1 MAKIIALK
9 KSKLKPK
16 YKYALEEQLDML
28 PRHMTIAEVEEHL
41 KKHEISRDAF
51 YSDRR
56 ITFGSK
62 SSIPSDRLFI
72 YAKVFD
78 CPVQDLLNQEI
89 KAKSIRQKNLKL
101 KTGLA

>member
-1 MAKIIALK
+1 MAKVIQLK
-9 KSKLKPK
+9 HSKPKPK
-16 YKYALEEQLDML
+16 YKYAINEQLGML
-28 PRHMTIAEVEEHL
+28 PRNMTIADVTDHL
-41 KKHEISRDAF
+41 KKNGITRDSFYRDREILYGAE
-51 YSDRR
+51 
-56 ITFGSK
+56 